1 MVNDSLRT
9 DVSLLYPPYQIALA
23 CIHMACVVLSK
34 DTKTWFAELHV
45 DLDRV
50 QVCSVCFC
58 ICRKLETGFVTHKI
72 LWSICRRSA
81 STYWLFMTCGSRL
94 TSGRRCPPSWQRCRG
109 QRRSPLRSLSSSSS
123 RTRDSRCGTTESSLV
138 AWSGV
143 GNRVPLQ
150 AINDD
155 QFEYATVFAF

>member
-50 QVCSVCFC
+50 QVCSVCQ
-58 ICRKLETGFVTHKI
+58 
-72 LWSICRRSA
+72 SITVS
-81 STYWLFMTCGSRL
+81 
-94 TSGRRCPPSWQRCRG
+94 
-109 QRRSPLRSLSSSSS
+109 
-123 RTRDSRCGTTESSLV
+123 
-138 AWSGV
+138 
-143 GNRVPLQ
+143 
-150 AINDD
+150 
-155 QFEYATVFAF
+155 EYT